1 MILYVILFLVLLLL
15 ELLYFRVADRY
26 NIIDKPNERSSHTR
40 ITLRGGGIIFYFGA
54 LLYFIVSGAS
64 YPFFMLGLTLITVI
78 SFIDD
83 IGSVSRKL
91 RLVVQFS
98 AMLLM
103 FYQWGLFSSF
113 PLWYLLVALI
123 CCTGIIN
130 AYNFMDGVNGIT
142 GGYSFVTLLS
152 LLYINENII
161 SFTDTSFILIMIL
174 SVLVFNIFN
183 FRTKAKC
190 FAGDVGSVT
199 IAFVILFL
207 MGQLILKTGD
217 LSYIILLAVYGVD
230 SVLTIIHRLKL
241 KENIFDAHRKHAY
254 QILAN
259 ELKWKHTLVS
269 SLYMIVQLGI
279 NIGFIALGATNHW
292 IYFLGVLI
300 TLALVYILFIR
311 RYFKLHQA

>member
-83 IGSVSRKL
+83 IGSASRKL

-269 SLYMIVQLGI
+269 SLYMVVQLGI